1 MPILPRRRKRRE
13 NEVSNE
19 QQIDEAIAS
28 LEQAMKALRDL
39 GLITEGEEDE

>member
-1 MPILPRRRKRRE
+1 MG
-13 NEVSNE
+13 NE

>member
-1 MPILPRRRKRRE
+1 M
-13 NEVSNE
+13 SNE

-39 GLITEGEEDE
+39 GLITEEEDNG

>member
-1 MPILPRRRKRRE
+1 MRQE
-13 NEVSNE
+13 NKMSNE

-39 GLITEGEEDE
+39 GLITEEEDNG

>member
-1 MPILPRRRKRRE
+1 M
-13 NEVSNE
+13 SNE

-39 GLITEGEEDE
+39 GLITEEEDNGQLCGAM

>member
-1 MPILPRRRKRRE
+1 M
-13 NEVSNE
+13 SNE

>member
-1 MPILPRRRKRRE
+1 M
-13 NEVSNE
+13 SNE

-39 GLITEGEEDE
+39 GLITEGEDNG

>member
-1 MPILPRRRKRRE
+1 M
-13 NEVSNE
+13 SNE

-39 GLITEGEEDE
+39 GLITEGEENE

>member
-1 MPILPRRRKRRE
+1 LPRRRKRRE
-13 NEVSNE
+13 NEMSNE

-39 GLITEGEEDE
+39 GLITEGEDNG